1 MKDWASV
8 EEVLV
13 AESDELS
20 ADVAASAAHDV
31 LLVLEDEEGA
41 TEADTGLDRAANTA
55 DAGKVKAAAAA
66 GRARMGQA
74 RNFIV
79 PCVRSGKNE
88 PSEFLNFWSG
98 LQRSFCRCGGQATR
112 PGPWRKAKPK
122 DLIGKHDK
130 RWLFGVRGW

>member
-13 AESDELS
+13 DAESDELS

-31 LLVLEDEEGA
+31 LLEAEDEEA
-41 TEADTGLDRAANTA
+41 DTEADTGLDRAANTA
-55 DAGKVKAAAAA
+55 DAGRVKAAAAA

-79 PCVRSGKNE
+79 CVRSGKNE
-88 PSEFLNFWSG
+88 SARYYG
-98 LQRSFCRCGGQATR
+98 LAFVNGCRRDVVPASTAMMR
-112 PGPWRKAKPK
+112 TMMRMLLLLVA
-122 DLIGKHDK
+122 
-130 RWLFGVRGW
+130 

>member
-1 MKDWASV
+1 MVD
-8 EEVLV
+8 

-31 LLVLEDEEGA
+31 LLVGEDEE
-41 TEADTGLDRAANTA
+41 ADTDADAGLNRVANNA

-79 PCVRSGKNE
+79 PCVRAFWKKGARE
-88 PSEFLNFWSG
+88 IFWSG
-98 LQRSFCRCGGQATR
+98 LRQWSSTLESWGR
-112 PGPWRKAKPK
+112 
-122 DLIGKHDK
+122 L
-130 RWLFGVRGW
+130 LLLVLV

>member
-41 TEADTGLDRAANTA
+41 TEADTELDRAENTA

-79 PCVRSGKNE
+79 PWVRLVEKRSPRDTCIMVW
-88 PSEFLNFWSG
+88 PSSMARL
-98 LQRSFCRCGGQATR
+98 R
-112 PGPWRKAKPK
+112 
-122 DLIGKHDK
+122 
-130 RWLFGVRGW
+130 